1 MGKIIPNYIR
11 WHRSSQI
18 VLILEE
24 KAFLLLSQYQT
35 LTYAICKHGRIFSKN
50 QPTPGDVYSAMC
62 LDGCLCRYPN
72 TIQLFKFTLLILST
86 TSEVESG
93 FSTMNLLVLPIR
105 ISLNDANVDSY
116 VDSQCSCYLKLKG
129 KSTHLLIFIDAFRS
143 MLTLFSAVPFPVQL
157 FYVTSNLCYLLQ
169 STFRSLMIQVAVS
182 LV

>member
-1 MGKIIPNYIR
+1 
-11 WHRSSQI
+11 
-18 VLILEE
+18 
-24 KAFLLLSQYQT
+24 
-35 LTYAICKHGRIFSKN
+35 
-50 QPTPGDVYSAMC
+50 MC

-86 TSEVESG
+86 TSEVEPG
-93 FSTMNLLVLPIR
+93 FSTMNLLVLPIL

-129 KSTHLLIFIDAFRS
+129 KSTHLLIFIDACRS

-169 STFRSLMIQVAVS
+169 NTFRSLMIQVAVS